1 MLTTKENVYTEEENK
16 EMEKQYRA
24 ILRVL
29 KPRLLR
35 GDKQRI
41 RRAFDM
47 ANNAH
52 MGMRRKSG
60 EPYVFHPIE
69 VARICC
75 EEIGLGTTSVI
86 CAFLHDTVED
96 TEVTLEDIE
105 NVFNKDI
112 ANIIAGLTKISTE
125 FDVNSSAQAEN
136 FRKLI
141 LTLTD
146 DIRVIL
152 VKLADRLHNMRTM
165 KSMPRH
171 KQLRTASETS
181 FLYAPIA
188 HRMGLNIVKTELE
201 DLSMKYL
208 EPEMYQHIKDK
219 LNQTKRVRTKYI
231 NNFIQPIEM
240 VLGALNLDFE
250 IYGRSKSIYSIW
262 NKMKTKKVSFEEVF
276 DLFAIRIILT
286 SSLLK
291 EKSDCWNVY
300 SIITDTYKPNPK
312 RLRDWISNPKV
323 NGYEAL
329 HTTVMGPKGK
339 WVEVQIRSKSMHE
352 IAEKGV
358 AAHWK
363 YKEGKDTTASGLDNW
378 LENVQSILADSDQ
391 NTMEMV
397 NDFKMDLFN
406 DEIFVFTPKGDL
418 KRLKKGGTILDFAYE
433 IHSDIGDKCMGAK
446 VNHKLVPLSYVL
458 QTGDQIEILTSKKQ
472 KPKEDWLKF
481 VVSSKAKGAIKRAV
495 KEEYRKIAT
504 EGKALAERKFKQL
517 KITHNEENLW
527 TLADFYK
534 VASPLDVYYLLAVN
548 KAKIMDIKTLTNFNG
563 ILSFSKEVEEKEIV
577 TTKAPLKVK
586 DLKAIPKNAEL
597 LIMGENASVM
607 EYSFANCCNP
617 IPGDDIFGF
626 IAINGGIKIHRT
638 NCPNAINMMSKYS
651 YRIVKTKWHSKH
663 TTSFLTG
670 LIIEGID
677 NIGVISQVSNLI
689 AGHLELNMQSISFD
703 SNDGIYEGKIMIYVS
718 DQHQL
723 DTLMSEIK
731 ALEGVVSVNRF
742 SVEDNS
748 F

>member
-1 MLTTKENVYTEEENK
+1 MLRSKENVYTEEENK

-24 ILRVL
+24 IIRVL
-29 KPRLLR
+29 NPRLLN
-35 GDKQRI
+35 GDKERI
-41 RRAFDM
+41 RTAFDL

-60 EPYVFHPIE
+60 EPYIFHPIE

-75 EEIGLGTTSVI
+75 EEIGLGSTSVI

-105 NVFNKDI
+105 NIFDKDI
-112 ANIIAGLTKISTE
+112 ANIIGGLTKISTE

-165 KSMPRH
+165 NSMPRH

-208 EPEMYQHIKDK
+208 EPEMYQHIKEK
-219 LNQTKRVRTKYI
+219 LNQTKRARTRYI
-231 NNFIQPIEM
+231 NNFIQPIKM
-240 VLGALNLDFE
+240 VLTALNLDFE
-250 IYGRSKSIYSIW
+250 IDGRSKSIHSIW
-262 NKMKTKKVSFEEVF
+262 NKMKSKKVSFEEVF
-276 DLFAIRIILT
+276 DLFAIRIILN
-286 SSLLK
+286 SSALK

-312 RLRDWISNPKV
+312 RLRDWISNPKA

-339 WVEVQIRSKSMHE
+339 WVEVQIRSKNMHE

-363 YKEGKDTTASGLDNW
+363 YKEGKDAANTGLDNW
-378 LENVQSILADSDQ
+378 LKNVQSILDDSDK

-433 IHSDIGDKCMGAK
+433 IHSDIGDQCMGAK

-458 QTGDQIEILTSKKQ
+458 QTGDQIAILTSKKQ

-481 VVSSKAKGAIKRAV
+481 VVSSKAKGAIKRAI
-495 KEEYRKIAT
+495 KEEYRKIAQ
-504 EGKALAERKFKQL
+504 EGKIIAERKFKQL
-517 KITHNEENLW
+517 KITLNEENLW
-527 TLADFYK
+527 ILADFYK
-534 VASPLDVYYLLAVN
+534 VSSPLDVYHLFATN
-548 KAKIMDIKTLTNFNG
+548 KAKIQEIKALKNTNG
-563 ILSFSKEVEEKEIV
+563 VLSLVKEAEEKEAVQIK
-577 TTKAPLKVK
+577 TPLKFK
-586 DLKAIPKNAEL
+586 EIKAIPKNAEL
-597 LIMGENASVM
+597 LIMGEDASVM

-626 IAINGGIKIHRT
+626 ISIAGGIKIHRT
-638 NCPNAINMMSKYS
+638 NCPNAVNMMSKYS
-651 YRIVKTKWHSKH
+651 YRIVKTRWHTKH

-670 LIIEGID
+670 VIIEGID
-677 NIGVISQVSNLI
+677 NIGVVSQVSNLI
-689 AGHLELNMQSISFD
+689 ASHLELNMQSISFN
-703 SNDGIYEGKIMIYVS
+703 SNDGVYEGKIMIYVS
-718 DQHQL
+718 DQEQL
-723 DTLMSEIK
+723 DTLMNQIK
-731 ALEGVVSVNRF
+731 ALEGVVSVSRF
-742 SVEDNS
+742 SVEDHTL
-748 F
+748 